1 MKHTMLLIGGISAL
15 VVSVVGGCYSYPPPP
30 AATEGDL
37 FTNRKTDQS
46 DEIFKD
52 IKQLTLRQAQ
62 QIAIKNNPTYI
73 AAYHSVAAAHMRYL
87 QAFGSYAPT
96 VTAGFRLQNGD
107 SWTLRTVNNP
117 AVRGSWPRTSNFS
130 TITSVTATL
139 LIFD

>member
-46 DEIFKD
+46 DEILKD

-62 QIAIKNNPTYI
+62 HLSLYI
-73 AAYHSVAAAHMRYL
+73 RTGLNSTHGKADRKKGNS
-87 QAFGSYAPT
+87 GSHGPEMMVY
-96 VTAGFRLQNGD
+96 FCC
-107 SWTLRTVNNP
+107 
-117 AVRGSWPRTSNFS
+117 
-130 TITSVTATL
+130 
-139 LIFD
+139 